1 VEERDVSQSGSLDQI
16 CEQLGIVPRYRDH
29 AGAVREVPESTLRSL
44 VQCLD
49 VTQAEHVLPPVHVWR
64 EADGAVAVPI
74 SGAGSG
80 RRWTLTGEAQSL
92 AGIVE
97 DGADRLVIGEALA
110 AGYYQLTVLS
120 GDSSLGT
127 CTLIAA
133 PTQAY
138 LPPLLKSGGRVW
150 GLATQLFALRSDRNW
165 GIGDFTDLAELIRHA
180 AAEGIAAIG
189 LTPLHALFFDEP
201 NRCSPYSPS
210 SRSFLNVLY
219 IDPEATRE
227 FARCEAA
234 QALRADPEFD
244 RELSRLRSS
253 PHVDYGGV
261 AGCKRRM
268 FDLLYRHF
276 REQHLRRADDYAAAF
291 DRFRQERGK
300 RLRQFATFEALR
312 EHFAAEGASVSWPS
326 WPESFRDP
334 ASPAVADFV
343 ARHAERVAFFEY
355 LQWHAHRQLREC
367 QQTALSAG
375 MPIGVYLDIAVGVD
389 RDSAEAWWSQDYL
402 VGGWSIGAPPD
413 NWNLKGQSWGAPPP
427 NATRMRET
435 AYAAIRECLDAN
447 MRHAGAIRID
457 HILGFMRMFWV
468 PEAATAADGA
478 YIRYPLQELL
488 SILALESRRHRCLVI
503 GEDLGTVPDG
513 LHDAM
518 QAAAILSYRLLYFE
532 HAQDGSFRKPADWPQ
547 QALAAPSTHDLS
559 TLPAWWRGTDL
570 ELRSRLDLYP
580 SPDVAEAERQRR
592 QIDRTRLAEALVA
605 EGLSASP
612 DGDAPVEAIYR
623 FLGRTPSYLLM
634 VQPEDL
640 LGEFEP
646 QNVPGTTSEYPNWR
660 RKLPLSATELL
671 ADTTV
676 ARVVEAINVEG
687 RRTPRQQ
694 PADAIPA
701 VPTATYRLQFN
712 DHFTFADA
720 ADLVPYLR
728 DLGISHVYAS
738 SYLKAR
744 PGSAHGYDIIDH
756 NALNPEI
763 GSAAD
768 FERYCDALRDA
779 GIGQI
784 LDFIPNHMGIGYA
797 DNRFWLDVLE
807 WGAASPFAGF
817 FDINWT
823 PRQPNLR
830 GKVLVPMLGD
840 HYGHV
845 LERGELQLKFDPETG
860 SFSVWYFQHRF
871 PIHPRCYHVILG
883 DIDPEL
889 KRLAVTVAE
898 VNETAMRS
906 VGEKLQQDLAGF
918 VQGNPG
924 HLEQVDEAARRFDGE
939 VGNPESFRAL
949 HDLLEQQAY
958 RLAFWR
964 VAADEINYRRFFD
977 INELAGIRMENPE
990 VFAYAHKLVG
1000 QLIVDGKLHGLRLDH
1015 IDGLQDPGGYLAR
1028 LRDFASA
1035 RSASSYITVEKIL
1048 ARHERLRPDWP
1059 VDGTTG
1065 YDFINLVNGLY
1076 VDADGKQAMD
1086 RTYRRFLDRS
1096 ADFDE
1101 ILYTCKLLVMET
1113 MLSSELNRLAAGLDA
1128 ISERHWSTR
1137 DYTEERLRAALR
1149 EVVACFPVYRT
1160 YVTDRGMSPDDRRDI
1175 DWAVKQAQRSY
1186 VGPDP
1191 EILDFVRA
1199 ALTLDLTEWSPSFD
1213 RVEIL
1218 RFALRFQQYTG
1229 PVMAKAME
1237 DTSFYRYN
1245 RLLSLNEV
1253 GGDPRQFGV
1262 TVSAFHHLMQERAK
1276 SWPNA
1281 MSALSTHDTKRGA
1294 DLRARLNVLS
1304 ELAPEWNQRVR
1315 RWASLNRYKRGK
1327 VNGDPAPSP
1336 NDEYAIYQTMLGA
1349 WPARAGEID
1358 TFCERLKGAVLKSIR
1373 EAKRRTSWSN
1383 PNEAYES
1390 ACLRFVERLLET
1402 DRTNPFLDD
1411 FLTFQ
1416 QRVARLGVLN
1426 GLSQLVV
1433 TLTAPGVPDTYQG
1446 CDLWDFNMVDPDNR
1460 RPVDFALRRRL
1471 LAEIGAA
1478 DPRVLLR
1485 DSLADWHDGKVKLAT
1500 AAALLR
1506 CRREHADL
1514 FRQGSYEPLA
1524 IEGPLSHHLIAFRR
1538 RAGDS
1543 SCIVIAGR
1551 LFARMLGDQAHYDS
1565 ATWQDARIALPDDP
1579 ATLTN
1584 VLTGTAVSGAE
1595 LQLGEILADAPVAV
1609 LLG

>member
-1 VEERDVSQSGSLDQI
+1 
-16 CEQLGIVPRYRDH
+16 
-29 AGAVREVPESTLRSL
+29 
-44 VQCLD
+44 
-49 VTQAEHVLPPVHVWR
+49 
-64 EADGAVAVPI
+64 
-74 SGAGSG
+74 
-80 RRWTLTGEAQSL
+80 
-92 AGIVE
+92 
-97 DGADRLVIGEALA
+97 
-110 AGYYQLTVLS
+110 
-120 GDSSLGT
+120 
-127 CTLIAA
+127 
-133 PTQAY
+133 
-138 LPPLLKSGGRVW
+138 
-150 GLATQLFALRSDRNW
+150 
-165 GIGDFTDLAELIRHA
+165 
-180 AAEGIAAIG
+180 
-189 LTPLHALFFDEP
+189 
-201 NRCSPYSPS
+201 
-210 SRSFLNVLY
+210 
-219 IDPEATRE
+219 
-227 FARCEAA
+227 
-234 QALRADPEFD
+234 
-244 RELSRLRSS
+244 
-253 PHVDYGGV
+253 
-261 AGCKRRM
+261 M
-268 FDLLYRHF
+268 FELLYRHF
-276 REQHLRRADDYAAAF
+276 QEQHLRRGDDYAAAF

-312 EHFAAEGASVSWPS
+312 EHFAASGASLSWPS
-326 WPESFRDP
+326 WPETFRDP

-343 ARHAERVAFFEY
+343 ACHAERVAFFEY
-355 LQWHAHRQLREC
+355 LQWHAHRQLQEC
-367 QQTALSAG
+367 QQLALSAG

-427 NATRMRET
+427 NVTRMRET

-468 PEAATAADGA
+468 PEAATAAEGA

-532 HAQDGSFRKPADWPQ
+532 HAPDGGFRKPAEWPQ

-559 TLPAWWRGTDL
+559 TLHAWWRGADL

-592 QIDRTRLAEALVA
+592 QIDRARLADALEA

-612 DGDAPVEAIYR
+612 HGDAPVEAIYR
-623 FLGRTPSYLLM
+623 FLARTPSYLLM

-640 LGEFEP
+640 LGEIEP

-660 RKLPLSATELL
+660 RKLPLSSPEFFAE
-671 ADTTV
+671 TTV

-687 RRTPRQQ
+687 RRMPRRR

-701 VPTATYRLQFN
+701 VPTATYRLQFSK
-712 DHFTFADA
+712 HFTFADA
-720 ADLVPYLR
+720 VELVPYLR

-763 GSAAD
+763 GSDAD

-845 LERGELQLKFDPETG
+845 LERGELQLKFDPEAG

-883 DIDPEL
+883 DIDPDL
-889 KRLAVTVAE
+889 NRLAVTVAE
-898 VNETAMRS
+898 VNEAAMRS
-906 VGEKLQQDLAGF
+906 VGDKLQQDLIGF
-918 VQGNPG
+918 VQGDPG
-924 HLEQVDEAARRFDGE
+924 HLEQVEEAVRRFHGQ

-990 VFAYAHKLVG
+990 VFAHAHKLVG

-1015 IDGLQDPGGYLAR
+1015 IDGLLDPGGYLAQ
-1028 LRDFASA
+1028 LREFASA
-1035 RSASSYITVEKIL
+1035 RSASCYITVEKIL

-1076 VDADGKQAMD
+1076 VDTDGKRAMD

-1101 ILYTCKLLVMET
+1101 ILYACKLVVMDT
-1113 MLSSELNRLAAGLDA
+1113 LLASELNRLAAGLDA
-1128 ISERHWSTR
+1128 ISQRHWGTR

-1160 YVTDRGMSPDDRRDI
+1160 YVTDRGVSPDDRRDI

-1186 VGPDP
+1186 IGTDP

-1199 ALTLDLTEWSPSFD
+1199 ALTLDLADWSPSFD
-1213 RVEIL
+1213 RAEIL

-1262 TVSAFHHLMQERAK
+1262 TVSAFHHLMQERAR

-1281 MSALSTHDTKRGA
+1281 MSVLSTHDTKRGA

-1315 RWASLNRYKRGK
+1315 RWASLNRFKRGK

-1336 NDEYAIYQTMLGA
+1336 NDEYAVYQTMLGA
-1349 WPARAGEID
+1349 WPARADEMD
-1358 TFCERLKGAVLKSIR
+1358 AFRERLKGAVLKSIR

-1383 PNEAYES
+1383 PSDAYES
-1390 ACLRFVERLLET
+1390 ACLRFVERVLET

-1411 FLTFQ
+1411 FLAFQ
-1416 QRVARLGVLN
+1416 LRVARLGVLN
-1426 GLSQLVV
+1426 SLSQLVV
-1433 TLTAPGVPDTYQG
+1433 TLTAPGLPDTYQG

-1460 RPVDFALRRRL
+1460 RPVDFAMRRRL
-1471 LAEIGAA
+1471 LAEIEAA
-1478 DPRVLLR
+1478 DRRTLLR
-1485 DSLADWHDGKVKLAT
+1485 SGLVDWLDGKIKLAI

-1506 CRREHADL
+1506 CRREHASL
-1514 FRQGSYEPLA
+1514 FRQGSYEPLTLD
-1524 IEGPLSHHLIAFRR
+1524 GPLSHHLVAFRR
-1538 RAGDS
+1538 RDGGS
-1543 SCIVIAGR
+1543 SCIVMAGR
-1551 LFARMLGDQAHYDS
+1551 LFARMLGDRAGYDG
-1565 ATWQDARIALPDDP
+1565 AAIWQDARMAVPDGP
-1579 ATLTN
+1579 TTLTN
-1584 VLTGTAVSGAE
+1584 VLTGTVVSGAE
-1595 LQLGEILADAPVAV
+1595 LQLGEILADAPFAV